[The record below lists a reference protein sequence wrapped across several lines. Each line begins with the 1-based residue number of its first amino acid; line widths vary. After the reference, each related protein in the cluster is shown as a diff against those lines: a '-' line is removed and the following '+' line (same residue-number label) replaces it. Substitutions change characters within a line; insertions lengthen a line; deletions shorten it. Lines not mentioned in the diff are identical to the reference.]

1 MNKQIK
7 NELGNKEIFAKN
19 LNRYLGL
26 SGKTQTEVAKFVNVS
41 KGTFSDWM
49 SGRAYPR
56 MDKVQLL
63 AQYFGIQMSDLV
75 DDENNNKKKKEGD
88 QEILDLFH
96 KVPEDKR
103 EFVLAMIR
111 SVADNL

>member
-7 NELGNKEIFAKN
+7 CELGNKEIFAKN

-41 KGTFSDWM
+41 KGTFSDWT

-63 AQYFGIQMSDLV
+63 AQYFGIKMSDLV
-75 DDENNNKKKKEGD
+75 DDVNSNKKEDD

-103 EFVLAMIR
+103 EFVLSMIR
-111 SVADNL
+111 SAVNNL

>member
-7 NELGNKEIFAKN
+7 CELGNKEIFAKN

-41 KGTFSDWM
+41 KGTFSDWT

-63 AQYFGIQMSDLV
+63 AQYFGIKMSDLV
-75 DDENNNKKKKEGD
+75 DDVNSNKKEDD

-103 EFVLAMIR
+103 EFVLSMIR
-111 SVADNL
+111 SAVDNL

>member
-7 NELGNKEIFAKN
+7 IELGNKEIFAKN
-19 LNRYLGL
+19 LNRHLGL
-26 SGKTQTEVAKFVNVS
+26 SGKTQSEVAKAVNVS

-75 DDENNNKKKKEGD
+75 DDVNSNKQEDD

-96 KVPEDKR
+96 QVPEDKR

-111 SVADNL
+111 SAVDNL